1 MDEHFLA
8 NALDFLL
15 WADHHAAQAA
25 DVLDD
30 DRDPNNPVDVDAD
43 TWGEIYGRM
52 DDFEGFLDHDHSMD
66 Y

>member
-1 MDEHFLA
+1 MAH
-8 NALDFLL
+8 
-15 WADHHAAQAA
+15 